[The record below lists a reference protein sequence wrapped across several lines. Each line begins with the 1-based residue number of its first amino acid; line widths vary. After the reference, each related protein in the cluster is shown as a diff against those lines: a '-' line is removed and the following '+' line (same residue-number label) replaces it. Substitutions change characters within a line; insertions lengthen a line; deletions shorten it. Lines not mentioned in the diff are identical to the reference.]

1 MHVFLKKDVY
11 DDGDKCD
18 LRSSFWTF
26 VFNSQIKVVPLQRP
40 NRDCCWE
47 ESGSMLYR
55 RWEESDS
62 TLYRRWEESGSMLYR
77 RLEAAAPMEASA
89 LIILNCEL

>member
-1 MHVFLKKDVY
+1 MKKDVY

-47 ESGSMLYR
+47 ESDSTLYRRLEESGSMLYR
-55 RWEESDS
+55 R
-62 TLYRRWEESGSMLYR
+62 LEESGSMLYR
-77 RLEAAAPMEASA
+77 RLEASAPMEASA
-89 LIILNCEL
+89 LIILNYEL